1 MNKSKINKLTRKV
14 TKMKKLF
21 VTIAVLVVLVL
32 TQDIFAQQTPVT
44 DNISAKGTVITHI
57 SVTAKR
63 DLDFGN
69 DIVPGVIKTVDKA
82 AANSGKFSLAGQPNR
97 EMSITFT
104 LPSNLVSGENT
115 MPITFTTTDA
125 GYQTG
130 ESLVGFNPA
139 AVQNAS
145 FSATGTMDVYLGG
158 KVTPAAGQ
166 VSGFYTAPVNISLQY
181 TTN

>member
-1 MNKSKINKLTRKV
+1 
-14 TKMKKLF
+14 MKKLF
-21 VTIAVLVVLVL
+21 VTVAVLVVLVL

-57 SVTAKR
+57 TVTSKR

-69 DIVPGVIKTVDKA
+69 DIVPGVVKAVDKA

-104 LPSNLVSGENT
+104 LPTTLSYSTNT
-115 MPITFTTTDA
+115 MPISFSTTDA

-130 ESLVGFNPA
+130 ASIVPFNPA
-139 AVQNAS
+139 VVQNAS
-145 FSATGTMDVYLGG
+145 FSATGTMDVFLGG
-158 KVTPAAGQ
+158 TVTPAAGQ
-166 VSGFYTAPVNISLQY
+166 ISGFYTAPVNISLQY